1 MKKIYFTFF
10 TLLITAHFL
19 AQTTSIPDVNFERYL
34 IQANIDSDGVIN
46 GEVLTADIVNITRV
60 SFSTSDAVH
69 DITGLQDFAALTEF
83 IANSNNQLEN
93 LSFSQNSNLERLIL
107 TSTQTQTIN
116 ISNNTKLIELA
127 IYDSY
132 ESLVSLDISKNTNL
146 TSLTVVDSQLT
157 SIDISNNTK
166 LAELYLATNQLTSLD
181 VSKNT
186 NLIELNCKENNISSL
201 DVTSLIDLE
210 ELYINKNNV
219 SLLDLSN
226 NTKLRSFNAKENKLT
241 LLDFT
246 KNKDLTHVY
255 CDKNEITDLNIQNEN
270 NTKIRIFSS
279 ENNSDLTCILV
290 DDKEYSDN
298 DSSWYKDTT
307 SRFAEECNEQT
318 AIPDANFESYLE
330 YKGLGNG
337 EDNDGFVDTDKIS
350 VVESLDI
357 NDESIVDLTG
367 IEDFIALKSLDAGLN
382 SIVNVDFSK
391 NINLEVLN
399 IAQNA
404 ITAIDLSKNIKL
416 TELVISRNQLTTIDL
431 SKNVA
436 LKDLSIG
443 VNKLDALD
451 VSKLLD
457 LERLWC
463 FSNQLTTLDI
473 SKNEKIFL
481 LNCSDNQLENLN
493 VYSNIQLKRIVASY
507 NKLKYIDFQ
516 KNTNLVEL
524 DVSNN
529 ELIGLNVKNGINT
542 VLFSFD
548 VDNNANLTCIEVD
561 DVSFSNTYW
570 TSKDAHSSYSTD
582 CAPVN
587 NNCTNAIPLTFGQVT
602 PGDVKSGNANNNAPC
617 VAGNVI
623 ADVWFSI
630 IVPQSGELSVEGAG
644 FGGLLKFAVYETCN
658 STDPIACGEKISLKN
673 LTVGKNLNLKVWIE
687 AASNKS
693 QNNQSETGTF
703 TLEVNETSV
712 LSLNNSLNDDTKIN
726 LYPNPATQFIKIS
739 SPVFTVD
746 KVEVFNVIGKRVI
759 FKNAILKKEITLN
772 SSTLSKGIYL
782 IKITSNNKV
791 SSKKLIIN

>member
-10 TLLITAHFL
+10 TLLITAQFL
-19 AQTTSIPDVNFERYL
+19 AQTTSIPDANFEQYL

-46 GEVLTADIVNITRV
+46 GEVLTSDISGIEVLDVSQRNISDLTGIQG
-60 SFSTSDAVH
+60 FTSLKHLNAW
-69 DITGLQDFAALTEF
+69 
-83 IANSNNQLEN
+83 SNN
-93 LSFSQNSNLERLIL
+93 L
-107 TSTQTQTIN
+107 TSV
-116 ISNNTKLIELA
+116 
-127 IYDSY
+127 D
-132 ESLVSLDISKNTNL
+132 VSKNTAL
-146 TSLTVVDSQLT
+146 EYISLYDNQLT
-157 SIDISNNTK
+157 SIDITKNTK
-166 LAELYLATNQLTSLD
+166 LKTFGIEENQLTTIDVSQNIELTNLSLGLNQLTTIDLSKNIKLKDVRCELNNITALD
-181 VSKNT
+181 VTNLTDLEFLKVSENKITVLNLNENLKIITLIADENELEAIDLSKNT
-186 NLIELNCKENNISSL
+186 ALEDVALNDNKLTELNIKNGNNTNISSFDSSRNFDL
-201 DVTSLIDLE
+201 LCIKVDDADYSL
-210 ELYINKNNV
+210 
-219 SLLDLSN
+219 
-226 NTKLRSFNAKENKLT
+226 
-241 LLDFT
+241 
-246 KNKDLTHVY
+246 
-255 CDKNEITDLNIQNEN
+255 
-270 NTKIRIFSS
+270 
-279 ENNSDLTCILV
+279 NNSGWSKHIDSTYLETCG
-290 DDKEYSDN
+290 EG
-298 DSSWYKDTT
+298 T
-307 SRFAEECNEQT
+307 S
-318 AIPDANFESYLE
+318 IPDENFEIYLE
-330 YKGLGNG
+330 FKGLGNG
-337 EDNDGFVDTDKIS
+337 INNDGFVDTDKIS
-350 VVESLDI
+350 VLESLDI

-399 IAQNA
+399 ISQNA

-457 LERLWC
+457 LERLWS

-481 LNCSDNQLENLN
+481 INCSDNQLENLN

-630 IVPQSGELSVEGAG
+630 IVPKSGELSVEGAG

-658 STDPIACGEKISLKN
+658 SADPIACGESISLKN
-673 LTVGKNLNLKVWIE
+673 LTVGTKLNLKVWIE

-712 LSLNNSLNDDTKIN
+712 LSLNNSLNEGTKIN

-782 IKITSNNKV
+782 IKITSNNKI